1 VKVAIGCDHAAF
13 EGKEELR
20 KYLES
25 KFEVLDQGTYSAD
38 RCDYPD
44 YATKVAKAVVT
55 EKIPGI
61 LLCGSGIG
69 VSIVANRYQGVR
81 AALVRTPE
89 EARLSRQHNDANVL
103 CVGARINSGEEI
115 RAIVDAWF
123 EAEFEGGRHT
133 DRLAKFDSLGE
144 TF

>member
-1 VKVAIGCDHAAF
+1 MKVAIGCDHAAF
-13 EGKEELR
+13 EGKEELK

-44 YATKVAKAVVT
+44 YATQVAKVVV
-55 EKIPGI
+55 EENIFGV

-69 VSIVANRYQGVR
+69 VSMVANRYKSVR

-89 EARLSRQHNDANVL
+89 EARLSRQHNDANIL
-103 CVGARINSGEEI
+103 CVGTRINSNDEI
-115 RAIVDAWF
+115 KAIVDAWF
-123 EAEFEGGRHT
+123 EAKFEDGRHT
-133 DRLAKFDSLGE
+133 GRIAKFDSLGE

>member
-13 EGKEELR
+13 EGKEELK

-25 KFEVLDQGTYSAD
+25 QFEVLDQGTFSAD

-44 YATKVAKAVVT
+44 YATQVAKVVV
-55 EKIPGI
+55 EENIFGV

-69 VSIVANRYQGVR
+69 VSMVANRYKSVR

-89 EARLSRQHNDANVL
+89 EARLSRQHNDANIL
-103 CVGARINSGEEI
+103 CVGTRINSNDEI
-115 RAIVDAWF
+115 KAIVDAWF
-123 EAEFEGGRHT
+123 EAKFEDGRHT
-133 DRLAKFDSLGE
+133 GRIAKFDSLGE
-144 TF
+144 IF

>member
-1 VKVAIGCDHAAF
+1 MKVALGCDHAAF
-13 EGKEELR
+13 EGKEELK

-25 KFEVLDQGTYSAD
+25 KFEVLDEGTYSD
-38 RCDYPD
+38 ERCDYPD
-44 YATKVAKAVVT
+44 FASKVAKRVVE

-69 VSIVANRYQGVR
+69 VSIVANRYRGVR

-103 CVGARINSGEEI
+103 CLGARINSDAEI
-115 RAIVDAWF
+115 REMVDAWF
-123 EAEFEGGRHT
+123 EAQFEDGRHT
-133 DRLAKFDSLGE
+133 DRLAKFANLGE
-144 TF
+144 VF

>member
-1 VKVAIGCDHAAF
+1 MKVALGCDHAAF
-13 EGKEELR
+13 EGKEELK
-20 KYLES
+20 KYLEK
-25 KFEVLDQGTYSAD
+25 KFGVLDEGTYSD
-38 RCDYPD
+38 ERCDYPD
-44 YATKVAKAVVT
+44 FASKVAKRVVE

-69 VSIVANRYQGVR
+69 VSIVANRYRGVR

-103 CVGARINSGEEI
+103 CLGARINSDAEI
-115 RAIVDAWF
+115 REMVDAWF

-133 DRLAKFDSLGE
+133 DRLAKFANLGE
-144 TF
+144 VF

>member
-1 VKVAIGCDHAAF
+1 MKVAIGCDHAAF

-44 YATKVAKAVVT
+44 YATKVAKAVVE

-69 VSIVANRYQGVR
+69 VSIVANRYKGVR

-89 EARLSRQHNDANVL
+89 EARLSRQHNDANLL
-103 CVGARINSGEEI
+103 CVGARINSDEEI

-133 DRLAKFDSLGE
+133 DRLAKFESLGE